1 MKDENISKEELLIQ
15 IDKKTKAMIKLGAQL
30 NAITPNV
37 EIFDMFFIAI
47 VNRTVNLNS
56 AFSSLMRN
64 NNFIAAAPL
73 IRINL
78 DSVLRMYASTCS
90 EFSRNIFAEKVL
102 SGERIDRMK
111 NHEGKMKLH
120 DSYLSNEISKVEG
133 MDWVK
138 EIYGVGSSFVHFSD
152 AIIFSSRKVGCEE
165 DRTVN
170 FTIGIHDCFI
180 EESEKFGAIIWMNKI
195 IDAIIIQCQLW
206 MYEKCQKYDFN
217 YEDLNKI

>member
-1 MKDENISKEELLIQ
+1 MKYENISKEVLLNN
-15 IDKKTKAMIKLGAQL
+15 IDKKTKAMLKLGMQL
-30 NAITPNV
+30 HAITTNV
-37 EIFDMFFIAI
+37 EIFDLLYISI

-56 AFSSLMRN
+56 AFTSLIRN

-90 EFSRNIFAEKVL
+90 EYNRNIFAEKVIH
-102 SGERIDRMK
+102 GERIDKMK
-111 NHEGKMKLH
+111 NYEGKKLH
-120 DSYLSNEISKVEG
+120 DSYLVEEISKVEG

-138 EIYGVGSSFVHFSD
+138 KIYQAGSSFVHFSD
-152 AIIFSSRKVGCEE
+152 AIIFSSTKVRDEL
-165 DRTVN
+165 DRTAY
-170 FTIGIHDCFI
+170 FTIGIHDNFI
-180 EESEKFGAIIWMNKI
+180 DENEILGGIIWMNRI
-195 IDAIIIQCQLW
+195 IDAIVIQCQLW